1 MVRSV
6 AATVAVLL
14 LSFVAGSA
22 AESEGGSAT
31 PTSEPGYD
39 APGSICR
46 FKDTLAAAKLQVWS
60 ACHRHVCLQTC
71 PGVVLFPERQHYA
84 AVAPTQWA
92 AH

>member
-14 LSFVAGSA
+14 LSLVAGSA
-22 AESEGGSAT
+22 ADSEGGSAT
-31 PTSEPGYD
+31 STSEPGYD

-46 FKDTLAAAKLQVWS
+46 FKDTLAAAKLQVCL
-60 ACHRHVCLQTC
+60 AGHRHLCLQTC
-71 PGVVLFPERQHYA
+71 PGVVLIPERQHYA
-84 AVAPTQWA
+84 AVAQTQWA